1 MGTLLL
7 LGHSLG
13 VGYLEIKAKRAEAG
27 GMYVAALQAQ
37 EKYATIEWDDFV
49 YYPRAIA
56 VARGWWPI
64 DPWVYHDR
72 PMPTWG
78 IIPPLPAAMFGLL
91 LRATGDIDTALYIAS
106 VLSTLLIG
114 LVLTLF
120 LEGPPVRLSRP
131 AALLAAIVFV
141 KMPWL
146 AVKAQQLFPLL
157 RFVRETIN
165 PFVLGRPLDAFTT
178 VEAGLFTY
186 AFYTLFIVLFW
197 RAVYFRQLRAFA
209 LAGAA
214 AGLLIYVY
222 FYHYIYA
229 FALLA
234 SWMLVAVVRRDWR
247 DARLAA
253 HAVVAGLAC
262 TIPHFVNL
270 LRAASYLNVPEY
282 IGRLGVEPGRFVFG
296 NLRYLA
302 SLAIPLALGLM
313 YARKAAPSP
322 TRSTALRI
330 LCAMV
335 LAYIGV
341 QNLRLVLGFDVQSDH
356 YWRQSLALPA
366 TLWVI
371 VVCVELGRGAST
383 AGANARRGGRTATVA
398 LAAVI
403 TVGIIV
409 ANVSWLTGRAHP
421 ESPSPAQLE
430 MAERMTLV
438 TSLSAPGDVVLVTDV
453 PTAYHASVNGNVRP
467 FVPFVHALI
476 GQTEIIRRYFVAQYL
491 TGVEPMRLPG
501 HTNLPTLDETAALR
515 SEQKYLLGSDEQQS
529 MDAIVKTQQAVAAGF
544 TEGAPLVIPRVDV
557 IMAPLAQQPLARRR
571 VLKYFE
577 IVKEQSAAGY
587 WAVKVRPRA
596 SHL

>member
-13 VGYLEIKAKRAEAG
+13 VGYLEIKAKRAETG
-27 GMYVAALQAQ
+27 GMYVAALQAH
-37 EKYATIEWDDFV
+37 EEYATIEWDDFV

-64 DPWVYHDR
+64 DPWVYHDG
-72 PMPTWG
+72 PMSTWG
-78 IIPPLPAAMFGLL
+78 IIPPLPAVMFGLL

-114 LVLTLF
+114 LVVALF

-146 AVKAQQLFPLL
+146 AVKAQQLLPLWG
-157 RFVRETIN
+157 FVRETVS

-186 AFYTLFIVLFW
+186 VFYTVFIVLFW
-197 RAVYFRQLRAFA
+197 RAVYTHRLRAFV

-234 SWMLVAVVRRDWR
+234 SWMVLALVRRDWR

-253 HAVVAGLAC
+253 YAVAAGMAC

-270 LRAASYLNVPEY
+270 LRASSYLNVPEY
-282 IGRLGVEPGRFVFG
+282 INRLGVEPGRFVFG

-302 SLAIPLALGLM
+302 SLAIPIALGLV
-313 YARKAAPSP
+313 YWQKAALSP
-322 TRSTALRI
+322 MRSGVLRI
-330 LCAMV
+330 LWAMV
-335 LAYIGV
+335 IAYLGV
-341 QNLRLVLGFDVQSDH
+341 QNLRLVLSFDVQSDH

-371 VVCVELGRGAST
+371 VVCAELGRAASV
-383 AGANARRGGRTATVA
+383 AGARARRRNRMARVA

-403 TVGIIV
+403 AGGIVV
-409 ANVSWLTGRAHP
+409 ANISWLSGRARP

-430 MAERMTLV
+430 MVERMTLV
-438 TSLSAPGDVVLVTDV
+438 TSLSAPGDVVLTTDV
-453 PTAYHASVNGNVRP
+453 PTAYHASVNGSVRP

-476 GQTEIIRRYFVAQYL
+476 GQTEIIRRYFIGQYL
-491 TGVEPMRLPG
+491 TGVEPMRLPSG
-501 HTNLPTLDETAALR
+501 TNLPNVDETATLH
-515 SEQKYLLGSDEQQS
+515 SERKYLLGTDEPQS
-529 MDAIVKTQQAVAAGF
+529 MDAIVKIQRTVAAGF
-544 TEGAPLVIPRVDV
+544 TEGAPPVIPRVDV
-557 IMAPLAQQPLARRR
+557 ILVPSAQAPLARRR
-571 VLKYFE
+571 ILMYFD
-577 IVKEQSAAGY
+577 IEQERSAAGY
-587 WAVKVRPRA
+587 WAARVRPR
-596 SHL
+596 SGRL